1 MKDKP
6 EESNP
11 QDSVEEATP
20 TDHTE
25 HPDQMPLLIGG
36 IDKELLKETGRA
48 SAVQD
53 LSGKVEKFGDIA
65 NAIQQISAEAIV
77 VENKRNRRLIRALLI
92 GLVVVILMSAATTY
106 NSFVNK
112 TGVEK
117 INTTVSKI
125 DKSQQGIDELVA
137 YLHTLPPPSSGTSQV
152 VIDLMELICASSD
165 NLKLVAECNDKG
177 ITSQE
182 R

>member
-1 MKDKP
+1 MTDKP
-6 EESNP
+6 EGSND
-11 QDSVEEATP
+11 QDSVVEATP
-20 TDHTE
+20 TD

-65 NAIQQISAEAIV
+65 AAIQQISADAII

-92 GLVVVILMSAATTY
+92 GLVVVICMSAATTY
-106 NSFVNK
+106 NSFINK
-112 TGVEK
+112 TGVDK

-125 DKSQQGIDELVA
+125 DKNQEGIDELVA
-137 YLHTLPPPSSGTSQV
+137 YLHTLPPPNTGQSQV
-152 VIDLMELICASSD
+152 VTDLEKLICASSD
-165 NLKLVAECNDKG
+165 DLDLLAACNDKG
-177 ITSQE
+177 ISPQP
-182 R
+182 RG